1 MKRIIYHIALPAI
14 VCLLFFTVTRT
25 PVSLF
30 GCANRGLIA
39 TAIALFSGAG
49 AIVSIIRSKNALQ
62 TDPEKSRWWLMT
74 TLILAAPLV
83 GLVILA

>member
-14 VCLLFFTVTRT
+14 VCLLFFAVVRT
-25 PVSLF
+25 PVSVL

-49 AIVSIIRSKNALQ
+49 AIVSIIRSKNTLQ

-74 TLILAAPLV
+74 TLILAVPLV

>member
-1 MKRIIYHIALPAI
+1 MKRIVYHIALPAI
-14 VCLLFFTVTRT
+14 VCLLFFAVART
-25 PVSLF
+25 PVSFF
-30 GCANRGLIA
+30 GCANRGLIT

-49 AIVSIIRSKNALQ
+49 AIVSIIRSKNALK

-74 TLILAAPLV
+74 TLILAGPLV

>member
-1 MKRIIYHIALPAI
+1 MKRIIYHLVLPAI
-14 VCLLFFTVTRT
+14 VCLLFFAVART
-25 PVSLF
+25 PVSFF

-49 AIVSIIRSKNALQ
+49 AIVCVVRSKNALK
-62 TDPEKSRWWLMT
+62 TEPEQSRWWLMT
-74 TLILAAPLV
+74 TLILAVPLV